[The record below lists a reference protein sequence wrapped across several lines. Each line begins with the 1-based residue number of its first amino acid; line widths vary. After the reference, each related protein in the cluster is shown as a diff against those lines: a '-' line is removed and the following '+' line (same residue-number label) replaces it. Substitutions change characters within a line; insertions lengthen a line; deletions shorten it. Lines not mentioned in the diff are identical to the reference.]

1 MKIRTDFVTNSSSA
15 SYKIEFLLKSDGNAM
30 AFYSMRTS
38 DGGTYYDGDSTQQEP
53 FKAEDHA
60 KSLELRTPS
69 VGRSGEIILGYNPL
83 QDIKT
88 IHEVISEM
96 MSLVHADLYGGRGF
110 ARTSWLMPLA
120 VDALEERCMSQGI
133 TRENLRIIG
142 GKIHVMPWGDSYYET
157 DEYIEQ
163 WGINVQEQELRS
175 TGTRYWRGRNDPSFD
190 TRWQDTLWWPVKGGA
205 SGVPY
210 QLVAS
215 QMEARRGIAE
225 LNLSGLDS
233 ASITSMKSF
242 FEGFE
247 SLEALDLSGFNTS
260 HATNM
265 SGMFHDCNR
274 LKSLDLSGFD
284 TSHVT
289 VMNRM
294 FDGCGN
300 LTKLDLSGFD
310 TSNVTRMREM
320 FNECRG
326 LTNLDLSGW
335 DTSRVTDMHGMFYL
349 CTHLTSLDLSSF
361 GNEHVTDMSHMF
373 YKCLRLKHLNLSG
386 FGTPRVK
393 DMNYMF
399 AGCISLT
406 EIDLSGFD
414 TSLAVNIRSMFATC
428 RNLQSIDLS
437 GCDTSRV
444 RYLYNI
450 FDSCRSLKHW
460 AVNETW
466 PIRVEDAIPTP
477 TAANGKWWSER
488 ARRWMSV
495 DEIRERGPIADSFWY
510 TESYHQLKKR
520 RRH

>member
-30 AFYSMRTS
+30 AFYSMRTG

-60 KSLELRTPS
+60 RSLELRTPS
-69 VGRSGEIILGYNPL
+69 VGKSGEIILGYNPL
-83 QDIKT
+83 QGIKT

-175 TGTRYWRGRNDPSFD
+175 TGTRYWHGRNDPSFD
-190 TRWQDTLWWPVKGGA
+190 TRWQDTFWWPVKGGA
-205 SGVPY
+205 HGVPY

-215 QMEARRGIAE
+215 QMEARRGVTE
-225 LNLSGLDS
+225 LDPSGLDS

-247 SLEALDLSGFNTS
+247 SLEALDLSRFNTS
-260 HATNM
+260 RSANM
-265 SGMFHDCNR
+265 SDMFHDCSR

-289 VMNRM
+289 TMNRM
-294 FDGCGN
+294 FDGCRS

-310 TSNVTRMREM
+310 TSNATLMREM
-320 FNECRG
+320 FKDCRG
-326 LTNLDLSGW
+326 LTDLDLSGW
-335 DTSRVTDMHGMFYL
+335 DTSCVTDMHGMFYQ
-349 CTHLTSLDLSSF
+349 CTHLTSLDLTGF
-361 GNEHVTDMSHMF
+361 GNERVMDMSHMF
-373 YKCLRLKHLNLSG
+373 YKCLRLKHLDLSG
-386 FGTPRVK
+386 FGTSRVK
-393 DMNYMF
+393 NMSYMF

-414 TSLAVNIRSMFATC
+414 TSRVVDIQSMFDTC

-444 RYLYNI
+444 RSLYNV
-450 FDSCRSLKHW
+450 FDCCRSLKHW
-460 AVNETW
+460 SVNETW
-466 PIRVEDAIPTP
+466 PIRAERAIPTP
-477 TAANGKWWSER
+477 TAANGKWWSVR

-495 DEIRERGPIADSFWY
+495 AEIRERGPIADSYWY